1 MNIKKKLASTALLVA
16 SPLVKAADGQG
27 VSTGGKLQLGVNYLT
42 LDELPAQ
49 NIKLCLPPQ
58 TKTDMVERRVR
69 LIPNEI
75 SIAINPFDSNIT
87 TLIFTVSD
95 MKATDEDHVLFLVYS
110 TGLTP
115 QDAEGNFISP
125 EIPTPRSINK
135 FGLRMADIEIIG
147 MYNIPAV
154 KMEPQPGTRIG
165 IASPASARRLIFNVN
180 LDNATIPQL
189 INNTGTWKIYVQAA
203 LMKKSDFESARYSE
217 MILSEVDTI
226 KFVENECPLP
236 PPENYIQGNFFVQVN
251 NNGEI
256 EDIDLSAFKPEY
268 KNVELSNSQL
278 TFE

>member
-1 MNIKKKLASTALLVA
+1 MNTQKKLAGAALLAA

-27 VSTGGKLQLGVNYLT
+27 AATGSKLQLGVNYLT
-42 LDELPAQ
+42 LDEVPAQ

-58 TKTDMVERRVR
+58 TKVDMVERRTT

-87 TLIFTVSD
+87 TLIFTVGD

-115 QDAEGNFISP
+115 QDAEGNFTSP

-135 FGLRMADIEIIG
+135 LGLRMADIEIIG
-147 MYNIPAV
+147 MYNIPAL
-154 KMEPQPGTRIG
+154 KMEPQSSTRIG
-165 IASPASARRLIFNVN
+165 TASPASARRLIFNVN
-180 LDNATIPQL
+180 LDNATIPQVM
-189 INNTGTWKIYVQAA
+189 NNTGDKEIYVQAA

-226 KFVENECPLP
+226 RFVEMDCP
-236 PPENYIQGNFFVQVN
+236 
-251 NNGEI
+251 
-256 EDIDLSAFKPEY
+256 IDSELLRADSEGVKTQSADDSSYSTSTTK
-268 KNVELSNSQL
+268 
-278 TFE
+278 